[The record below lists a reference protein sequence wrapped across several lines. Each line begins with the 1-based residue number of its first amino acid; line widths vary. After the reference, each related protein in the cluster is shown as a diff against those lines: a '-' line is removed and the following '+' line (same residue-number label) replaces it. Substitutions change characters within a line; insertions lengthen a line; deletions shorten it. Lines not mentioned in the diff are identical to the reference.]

1 VQSLPSSQP
10 IGVPPQIP
18 LLHVSAVVQA
28 LESLHASVL
37 GSCRQPLAGSQESVV
52 HGFPSLQPRGVPPQV
67 PPPQVSP
74 VVQALPSSHGALLFA
89 WTHPLA
95 GSHESVVQGLSSSQI
110 GGAPPRQV
118 PLLHVSPVVQ
128 ALPSLHGALLFAWTH
143 PPAGSQ
149 ESFVQGL
156 PSSQIGGAPPMQV
169 PPLQVSP
176 VVQAFLSSHAEPS
189 GRGANEQPVSGL
201 QESAV
206 HEFPS
211 SQTLGLPRQF
221 PPLHASSSVQRLPSL
236 QGPGLLERTQAPVA
250 GSQASVVQAF
260 PSSQLIGAAPHRPV
274 AGSQVSWVQGSPSSH
289 RVESP
294 WHTIDPESV
303 ATHLSSEV
311 QRFPSSHRDP
321 R

>member
-1 VQSLPSSQP
+1 LP
-10 IGVPPQIP
+10 
-18 LLHVSAVVQA
+18 HVSD
-28 LESLHASVL
+28 
-37 GSCRQPLAGSQESVV
+37 
-52 HGFPSLQPRGVPPQV
+52 
-67 PPPQVSP
+67 

-95 GSHESVVQGLSSSQI
+95 GSHESVVQGLPSSQF
-110 GGAPPRQV
+110 GGAPPAQV
-118 PLLHVSPVVQ
+118 PPPHVSPVVQAFPSSHGALLFVWTHPIVVGSQESVVQGLPSSQFGGAPPAQVPPLHVSPVVQ

-169 PPLQVSP
+169 SPLQVSP

-189 GRGANEQPVSGL
+189 GRGVNEQPLTGSQV
-201 QESAV
+201 SAV

-236 QGPGLLERTQAPVA
+236 QGPGLLLRTQAPIA
-250 GSQASVVQAF
+250 GSQASTVQAF
-260 PSSQLIGAAPHRPV
+260 PSSQSIGAKPQRPV

-289 RVESP
+289 
-294 WHTIDPESV
+294 
-303 ATHLSSEV
+303 
-311 QRFPSSHRDP
+311 
-321 R
+321 